1 LPWCFDKGIRPALRE
16 YCARQKWSIT
26 SEYVDHETGG
36 TSRRKHFQQMMTDAS
51 MRKFDALVVWA
62 LDRLTREGV
71 AETFEHI
78 KRLRSHGVEFI
89 SYREEHFRTIG
100 PAGELMIAVAA
111 WQGPSVAVLPH

>member
-1 LPWCFDKGIRPALRE
+1 MIRSIHEQVALYARVSTKDRRQDTENQLFALRE

-62 LDRLTREGV
+62 LDREAASGC
-71 AETFEHI
+71 AG
-78 KRLRSHGVEFI
+78 SH
-89 SYREEHFRTIG
+89 R
-100 PAGELMIAVAA
+100 
-111 WQGPSVAVLPH
+111 

>member
-1 LPWCFDKGIRPALRE
+1 
-16 YCARQKWSIT
+16 
-26 SEYVDHETGG
+26 
-36 TSRRKHFQQMMTDAS
+36 MMTDAS
-51 MRKFDALVVWA
+51 MRRFDALVVWA

-100 PAGELMIAVAA
+100 PAGELMIAAA
-111 WQGPSVAVLPH
+111 ATIAEQERIRRSERAKAAIRKLRKQGTTDHLGRPRVVFNRGRASELAALSRLRGK

>member
-51 MRKFDALVVWA
+51 
-62 LDRLTREGV
+62 
-71 AETFEHI
+71 
-78 KRLRSHGVEFI
+78 
-89 SYREEHFRTIG
+89 
-100 PAGELMIAVAA
+100 VAA
-111 WQGPSVAVLPH
+111 SGRLVRSQPKRGLGGAIFGMVRGDATRN